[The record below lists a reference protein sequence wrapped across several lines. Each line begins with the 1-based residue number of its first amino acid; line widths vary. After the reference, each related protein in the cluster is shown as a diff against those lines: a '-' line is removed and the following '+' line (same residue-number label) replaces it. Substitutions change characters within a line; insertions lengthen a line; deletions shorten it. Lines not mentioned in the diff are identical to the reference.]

1 MKTPPIIIAGLGKR
15 EKESAVVMEYL
26 RKNRLN
32 AQKPILINIS
42 QQKQIPELYPE
53 KQDINILEKIKQFN
67 KEIFGE

>member
-1 MKTPPIIIAGLGKR
+1 MKTPPIIIAGLGKH
-15 EKESAVVMEYL
+15 EKENAVVMEYL

-42 QQKQIPELYPE
+42 QQRQMPELYPE